1 MKRKPW
7 PIDTCD
13 VCGKKEAV
21 GFVVASAFGAH
32 SNAVCVDC
40 IEAGKESYRD
50 MVLYISCAGRW
61 PQDINEEYQRFV
73 RKQLDLHGK
82 TEEEFAADIDEEI
95 KRDIEFQESYYAS
108 WVQED
113 KNGS

>member
-32 SNAVCVDC
+32 SNAVCIVLKLEKKV
-40 IEAGKESYRD
+40 IEIWFSTFLVLAGGLRIL
-50 MVLYISCAGRW
+50 M
-61 PQDINEEYQRFV
+61 
-73 RKQLDLHGK
+73 
-82 TEEEFAADIDEEI
+82 
-95 KRDIEFQESYYAS
+95 RDIRDLFVNSLIYMVRLKKS
-108 WVQED
+108 
-113 KNGS
+113 SLLM

>member
-1 MKRKPW
+1 MKCKPY

-40 IEAGKESYRD
+40 IETGKESYKD
-50 MVLYISCAGRW
+50 MVLYISFAGRW
-61 PQDINEEYQRFV
+61 PQDINEEYQRVV

-82 TEEEFAADIDEEI
+82 TEEEFAADVDEEI
-95 KRDIEFQESYYAS
+95 KRDLEFQDSYYSS
-108 WVQED
+108 WISEST
-113 KNGS
+113 NNF